1 MMQKPKIWALA
12 LILIAAGAVQ
22 AEAQSRSGLVSV
34 ANGSRFQL
42 QGSNLWVR
50 LYGIETC
57 DLEQRAFFNGVGWP
71 CGIVAA
77 GWLTQITLG
86 YEIKCIDE
94 GSAEYA
100 TFYGRCFLPSG
111 EDIAG
116 RLREGAKSYAL
127 MSDLGFPAAFKLPR
141 FHEGGQ
147 LSSLCTVLE
156 MTSRTDGYHTL
167 IRGFYRLT
175 IFDAGLPL
183 SRVRTH

>member
-111 EDIAG
+111 EDIAKLALEKG
-116 RLREGAKSYAL
+116 MAIAKRVNGEPIEESYGLIEAEAREKKAGVWS
-127 MSDLGFPAAFKLPR
+127 SNFQS
-141 FHEGGQ
+141 GG
-147 LSSLCTVLE
+147 
-156 MTSRTDGYHTL
+156 
-167 IRGFYRLT
+167 IFYRAA
-175 IFDAGLPL
+175 D
-183 SRVRTH
+183 

>member
-100 TFYGRCFLPSG
+100 TFYGRCFLPTG
-111 EDIAG
+111 EDIAKLALKQG
-116 RLREGAKSYAL
+116 MAIAKRENGEPIEESY
-127 MSDLGFPAAFKLPR
+127 GFLEAEAREKKAGLWSSNFQS
-141 FHEGGQ
+141 GG
-147 LSSLCTVLE
+147 V
-156 MTSRTDGYHTL
+156 
-167 IRGFYRLT
+167 FYRAQT
-175 IFDAGLPL
+175 AD
-183 SRVRTH
+183 

>member
-1 MMQKPKIWALA
+1 MHGPKILALA
-12 LILIAAGAVQ
+12 LTLIAAGAVQ

-34 ANGSRFQL
+34 FDGSRFQM
-42 QGSNLWVR
+42 QGPNLWVR

-57 DLEQRAFFNGVGWP
+57 DLEQRAFFNGVSWP

-111 EDIAG
+111 EDIAKLALEKG
-116 RLREGAKSYAL
+116 MAIAKRENGEPIEQSYGLIEAEAREKKAGL
-127 MSDLGFPAAFKLPR
+127 WSSNFQS
-141 FHEGGQ
+141 GG
-147 LSSLCTVLE
+147 V
-156 MTSRTDGYHTL
+156 
-167 IRGFYRLT
+167 FYR
-175 IFDAGLPL
+175 A
-183 SRVRTH
+183 SN

>member
-1 MMQKPKIWALA
+1 MHGPKILALA
-12 LILIAAGAVQ
+12 VTLIAAGAVQ
-22 AEAQSRSGLVSV
+22 AEAQCRSGLVSV
-34 ANGSRFQL
+34 MDGSRFQM
-42 QGSNLWVR
+42 QGPNLWVR

-111 EDIAG
+111 EDIAKLALEKG
-116 RLREGAKSYAL
+116 MAIAKRENGEPIEQSYGLIEAEAREKKAGL
-127 MSDLGFPAAFKLPR
+127 WSSNFQS
-141 FHEGGQ
+141 GG
-147 LSSLCTVLE
+147 V
-156 MTSRTDGYHTL
+156 
-167 IRGFYRLT
+167 FYR
-175 IFDAGLPL
+175 A
-183 SRVRTH
+183 SN